1 MRLVLRRFV
10 TPRSGGIEVALWS
23 PARVRPLARPEVR
36 RCVRLFTR
44 IRTRI
49 RERQAALDD

>member
-1 MRLVLRRFV
+1 MRLVLRRFI

-23 PARVRPLARPEVR
+23 PARVKPLARPKIQ

-44 IRTRI
+44 ARQRI
-49 RERQAALDD
+49 RERQAALDE